1 MFKNIL
7 VAIDGSQQSWK
18 VLELASGLAEP
29 GVASARLHLV
39 CVVDPAYAL
48 QDCESAFAKEE
59 YPAAADEQH
68 HAESLVSDALRQ
80 LRTRGIECTAA
91 TLPSGDPADAICE
104 EAGRID
110 SDLIVI
116 GHRHL
121 SFLGR
126 LLDPSVGSRILDAAP
141 CPVLVEVR

>member
-1 MFKNIL
+1 MFKSIL
-7 VAIDGSQQSWK
+7 VAIDGNEQSHK
-18 VLELASGLAEP
+18 VIELAKGLAAAGGP
-29 GVASARLHLV
+29 AGHLHLV

-48 QDCESAFAKEE
+48 ADCETRFARQE
-59 YPAAADEQH
+59 YPEAAKEQH
-68 HAESLVSDALRQ
+68 HAEAVIAGALAQ
-80 LRTRGIECTAA
+80 LRDCGIPCSA
-91 TLPSGDPADAICE
+91 TTLTGGSPAEAICE
-104 EAGRID
+104 EACHID

-126 LLDPSVGSRILDAAP
+126 LLDPSVGSRVLDAAP

>member
-7 VAIDGSQQSWK
+7 VAIDGSKQSGK

-29 GVASARLHLV
+29 GTARLHLI

-48 QDCESAFAKEE
+48 QDCDDPFARQE

-68 HAESLVSDALRQ
+68 HAAVLVADALRQ
-80 LRTRGIECTAA
+80 LEARGIQCTAA
-91 TLPSGDPADAICE
+91 TLPGDNPADAICE
-104 EAGRID
+104 EARRID